1 MLIYW
6 TDTQEIAIQLQE
18 KYPEVDIF
26 NLSFVDLK
34 KMVESLRYFDDDD
47 TSCNEKVLEAIQ
59 LSWFNERE
67 D

>member
-26 NLSFVDLK
+26 NLTFVELK
-34 KMVESLRYFDDDD
+34 KMVESLEEFDDDN

-59 LSWFNERE
+59 LAWFNERE